1 MAIGWNTTESIGEV
15 VNEGDIVESSLNYQ
29 NSRKYT
35 TLKNG
40 VAYEK
45 MLSGSLNQSDSPLMF
60 FAQKRGET
68 IFCLTIGRIYNA
80 TISQGN
86 AIESNY
92 VPALDPTGAPCMFD
106 LVTRK
111 PFYNAGTGDFV
122 PPQAAAR
129 TYSLR
134 GRRVLPD
141 WGKLTPT
148 GLRRLYHVPEGYQGD
163 MLRFATENGFCPIVE
178 EEQPAEGYWAPRWEE
193 IGGVI
198 YLRWMETEPET
209 EPETELET

>member
-1 MAIGWNTTESIGEV
+1 MLPTRTRPLGGNTLPAGYTRLEYLESTGTQYINLNKIPNNETGGKIKGCYLSMAVSHGEPSLLGSYGYINSKAVRFWVSMLSNDDENGDRRMAIGWNTTESIGEV

-86 AIESNY
+86 AIESDY
-92 VPALDPTGAPCMFD
+92 VPALDPAGRPCMFD
-106 LVTRK
+106 LISRT
-111 PFYNAGTGDFV
+111 PFYNDGTGEF
-122 PPQAAAR
+122 
-129 TYSLR
+129 
-134 GRRVLPD
+134 
-141 WGKLTPT
+141 
-148 GLRRLYHVPEGYQGD
+148 LY
-163 MLRFATENGFCPIVE
+163 A
-178 EEQPAEGYWAPRWEE
+178 
-193 IGGVI
+193 
-198 YLRWMETEPET
+198 
-209 EPETELET
+209 